1 VPIHGKGEVMQ
12 IWLKY
17 STPIRIGT
25 EYQTYSSLRN
35 ALRDLYVA
43 HEAWTSGTYGRGY
56 IINEWI
62 EKVV

>member
-1 VPIHGKGEVMQ
+1 MQ